1 MIYRIIN
8 LVNSSKCYN
17 YLNSTVPILFER
29 NNNFHHNKKRLEYF
43 NPSIKTFEGLMCC
56 GGTSYLLNYYLN
68 QNDIR
73 TKLVKSSFGYGK
85 YLEDH
90 CFLLYDDKII
100 IDPTYKQF
108 FTSGYE
114 GEGNDSYYNYLYSN
128 LPFIFVGNF
137 EDITNIQNN
146 LRFLY
151 FEKYKQ
157 SIDSKLF
164 FWKAYKDFSY
174 KLDLDEV
181 VKDKK
186 YAKDKGKMFED
197 LYIYLN
203 KLKR

>member
-8 LVNSSKCYN
+8 LVNTSKCYN

-29 NNNFHHNKKRLEYF
+29 NDNFHHNKKRLEHF
-43 NPSIKTFEGLMCC
+43 KPSVKTFEGSMCC

-68 QNDIR
+68 QYDVE
-73 TKLVKSSFGYGK
+73 TKLVKSTFGYGK

-114 GEGNDSYYNYLYSN
+114 GKGNDPYYNYLYSK

-137 EDITNIQNN
+137 EDITDIQNN
-146 LRFLY
+146 LRYLY
-151 FEKYKQ
+151 YRNYKKP
-157 SIDSKLF
+157 IDSKLF
-164 FWKAYKDFSY
+164 FWKVYSDYSY
-174 KLDLDEV
+174 LLDLEKV
-181 VKDKK
+181 INDKE

-197 LYIYLN
+197 LYIYFN
-203 KLKR
+203 